1 MLYEFV
7 KDVRGFLAAKKYPVE
22 VRHGPDRVTRE
33 NCRGGFAV
41 VFERDTDSG
50 DTLGPAATRNVGPGL
65 PPFLRAVTL
74 GCKATIYA
82 RSSLPNAHRGD
93 HERETE
99 KIRDAVLC
107 ALYKWGVA
115 GRVGDLPVS
124 KMGYVAAK
132 PEDGPEV
139 WPGLQ
144 YEIRFGLPRGVYD
157 REYVGEQN
165 AGAGGP
171 TGAATGV
178 GNTTIATA
186 PGVGP
191 ATGCDSA

>member
-1 MLYEFV
+1 MLYEFA
-7 KDVRGFLAAKKYPVE
+7 KDIRGFLAAKKYPVA

-33 NCRGGFAV
+33 LYPTGHVV
-41 VFERDTDSG
+41 VFERDAASG
-50 DTLGPAATRNVGPGL
+50 DKLGPPATRNEGPGL
-65 PPFLRAVTL
+65 PPFLRAVVL

-107 ALYKWGVA
+107 AMYKWGVA

-124 KMGYVAAK
+124 KMGYVENADK
-132 PEDGPEV
+132 PEV
-139 WPGLQ
+139 WPGLK
-144 YEIRFGLPRGVYD
+144 YEIIFGLPRGVKD

-171 TGAATGV
+171 TGAPTGV
-178 GNTTIATA
+178 GNTTVASA
-186 PGVGP
+186 PGVAP

>member
-1 MLYEFV
+1 MLYEFC
-7 KDVRGFLAAKKYPVE
+7 KDIRGFLAAKKYPVA
-22 VRHGPDRVTRE
+22 VRHGPERITRE
-33 NCRGGFAV
+33 TCREGHAV

-50 DTLGPAATRNVGPGL
+50 DQLTPPAARNGGPGE
-65 PPFLRAVTL
+65 PPFLRAVVL

-82 RSSLPNAHRGD
+82 RSVLPNAHRGD
-93 HERETE
+93 HERECE
-99 KIRDAVLC
+99 KIRDAVIC
-107 ALYKWGVA
+107 AMYKWGVA
-115 GRVGDLPVS
+115 GRVGDLPIS
-124 KMGYVAAK
+124 KMGYVPAK
-132 PEDGPEV
+132 PEEGPEV
-139 WPGLQ
+139 WPGLR

-171 TGAATGV
+171 TGSPAGV

-186 PGVGP
+186 PGAAP